1 MRSIERGP
9 IAKPGL
15 RRPEQRRALQ
25 ARSLL
30 ESLPD
35 SVYRELPSARITSE
49 LCSAAVSRAV
59 RFRNPREVCEWLS
72 YECSGTPAGALLACL
87 DTALQLEAGGT
98 VDRRAASLAGRIIV
112 EARTFLADT
121 LGSSVLRNAEPSID
135 AFIEGV
141 LCAIDAFDERL
152 SRHSAD
158 VARTARRMADVA
170 RCADEETELI
180 WNAARVHEIGR
191 LRVDR
196 DLADSSRIL
205 DDDERDAIRVMLA
218 DVQTLRRHPAC
229 ESIADTIGQSYRT
242 QPTLATRA
250 ANILKV
256 ADAFH
261 ALCEPRPHRPA
272 RAPRAA
278 LEELQRRCGTSFDAA
293 AVETLMSVL
302 EYTRPYAWSA

>member
-15 RRPEQRRALQ
+15 RRPELRRAHQ

-35 SVYRELPSARITSE
+35 SVYRDLPSARTTSE

-59 RFRNPREVCEWLS
+59 QFRNPREVCEWLS
-72 YECSGTPAGALLACL
+72 YECSGAPADALLACL
-87 DTALQLEAGGT
+87 ETALQLEAGSTG
-98 VDRRAASLAGRIIV
+98 DRRSLALADRIV
-112 EARTFLADT
+112 AEARSFLADSFGT
-121 LGSSVLRNAEPSID
+121 NVQRDAEPSVD

-152 SRHSAD
+152 YRHSVD
-158 VARTARRMADVA
+158 VARTARRLAENSC
-170 RCADEETELI
+170 CADDETELI
-180 WNAARVHEIGR
+180 WNAARLHEIGR

-196 DLADSSRIL
+196 ELADSPRVL
-205 DDDERDAIRVMLA
+205 DDEERDAIRVTLA
-218 DVQTLRRHPAC
+218 EVRTLRRHPAC
-229 ESIADTIGQSYRT
+229 ESIADTIAQAYRT

-272 RAPRAA
+272 REPRAA
-278 LEELQRRCGTSFDAA
+278 LEELQRHTGASFDAA
-293 AVETLMSVL
+293 AVRSLMSVL
-302 EYTRPYAWSA
+302 DYTRPYAWSA